1 MLNVAKIQFFAGIF
15 TQRENFLQYQNKL
28 NWLDFICFAQIIS
41 ESAKLNFALLFTLS
55 FGIYEQEDCLLRF

>member
-41 ESAKLNFALLFTLS
+41 KSAKFNFVLMLALSL
-55 FGIYEQEDCLLRF
+55 GIYEQGDCLLRF